1 LAAAVQEKRM
11 AELQEN
17 HVDPEES
24 MEGDLVRGMEGVEGP
39 GIELEKPALT
49 DADFFNAFED
59 DFDDDDV

>member
-1 LAAAVQEKRM
+1 M